1 MSRPSPQ
8 VPRTSSVRQKTQWD
22 CVSRGMGQDI
32 CVNISVFRHYYRS
45 DQICVFTENSLSY
58 LLIITNPA
66 IKLTAQT
73 GKSCLQEQMCV
84 STLEC
89 QKFMTALAFCQ
100 DECVAK
106 ALTRSQQR
114 KKTRFFDIWS
124 AQLLFSFSFNRKTFS
139 FRVFWTS
146 GQDYGCALSVTTLP
160 PHTKITKLK
169 PLWGGKQKQNHFLIL
184 TVKEQKQL
192 S

>member
-1 MSRPSPQ
+1 MHQSSSLMAKDELMRGPSPQ
-8 VPRTSSVRQKTQWD
+8 VPWTSSVRQKTRLD
-22 CVSRGMGQDI
+22 CVSRGLGQDI
-32 CVNISVFRHYYRS
+32 SLWTFLSLLRFRSNPCFFRYFH
-45 DQICVFTENSLSY
+45 NSLSY

-66 IKLTAQT
+66 IKITAQR

-89 QKFMTALAFCQ
+89 QTFMTALAFCQ

-124 AQLLFSFSFNRKTFS
+124 AQLLVSFSFNRKTCS
-139 FRVFWTS
+139 VSVFWTS
-146 GQDYGCALSVTTLP
+146 GQDYGCVWSVTT
-160 PHTKITKLK
+160 
-169 PLWGGKQKQNHFLIL
+169 
-184 TVKEQKQL
+184 
-192 S
+192 

>member
-1 MSRPSPQ
+1 MPW
-8 VPRTSSVRQKTQWD
+8 TSSVRQKTQQD
-22 CVSRGMGQDI
+22 CVSCGQR
-32 CVNISVFRHYYRS
+32 CPISVWTFLS
-45 DQICVFTENSLSY
+45 SAIITVQIKSLFFFCTFTENSLSS

-66 IKLTAQT
+66 IKITAQT
-73 GKSCLQEQMCV
+73 WKRCLQEQMCV

-89 QKFMTALAFCQ
+89 QKFMTALASCQ
-100 DECVAK
+100 DGCVAK

-124 AQLLFSFSFNRKTFS
+124 AQLLFSFSFNGNMFS

-146 GQDYGCALSVTTLP
+146 GQDYGCVLSVTTLP

-169 PLWGGKQKQNHFLIL
+169 PLWGGQKTKTFPHINCKG
-184 TVKEQKQL
+184 TE
-192 S
+192 SA